1 MKRLQRLQIYVYG
14 LLFSLLALMQPAQAA
29 GECSTTG
36 GICEKFVGKIG
47 AFFTEISDLSL
58 WLVLM
63 FLAVTF
69 IFFAF
74 YKINGA
80 SKRT

>member
-1 MKRLQRLQIYVYG
+1 MKYFMRVQTYIYG
-14 LLFSLLALMQPAQAA
+14 LLFSMFALMQPAQAA
-29 GECSTTG
+29 GECSVTG
-36 GICEKFVGKIG
+36 GLCDKFVGKIG
-47 AFFTEISDLSL
+47 AMFTEISDLSL

-63 FLAVTF
+63 LLAISF

>member
-1 MKRLQRLQIYVYG
+1 MKYFMRVQTYIYG
-14 LLFSLLALMQPAQAA
+14 LLFSMFALMQPAQAA
-29 GECSTTG
+29 GECSTAG
-36 GICEKFVGKIG
+36 GICQKFVDKIG
-47 AFFTEISDLSL
+47 TYFTEISDLSL

-63 FLAVTF
+63 FLAITF